1 MAPRH
6 RGVSCPHGSRRV
18 RPGRRTLRRA
28 VLAIAVVPLL
38 VVVPGATPPA
48 TAQPRESLTVTVADG
63 HVSLRAVDAPLD
75 RVLIELGEALHA
87 RIVIETVVAGELRT
101 PVTRSFS
108 GVPPVLAFRRLLVDR
123 NYSVTQGPAGVEE
136 VRIFRK
142 GTTGFRQLTADRVGK
157 GQPTSIPLAEPSP
170 ADPAELSR
178 LRQVALEAPDASA
191 RRDALDELSSLADA
205 ALLRDTL
212 TQALAR
218 ERDGRVLETVFAVAA
233 RQEDAVSAE
242 TLRSFVSSDRDGTA
256 RAQGV
261 DLLAAQAGDDPATRA
276 LLRRLVSGDP
286 SSDVREAARSALHDL
301 ETPAPEAPAPAKR
314 R

>member
-1 MAPRH
+1 MAPGH
-6 RGVSCPHGSRRV
+6 RGASCPHGSDRLCS
-18 RPGRRTLRRA
+18 GRRALGRA
-28 VLAIAVVPLL
+28 GFAIAVVPLL
-38 VVVPGATPPA
+38 LVVLGPAQRA
-48 TAQPRESLTVTVADG
+48 TAQPPESLMVRVTDGEVA
-63 HVSLRAVDAPLD
+63 VQAVDVPLD

-123 NYSVTQGPAGVEE
+123 NYSMTQGPAGVEE

-142 GTTGFRQLTADRVGK
+142 GTTGFRQLTADRMGK

-218 ERDGRVLETVFAVAA
+218 ERDGRVLERVFAVAA
-233 RQEDAVSAE
+233 QQEDAVSAE

-276 LLRRLVSGDP
+276 LLRRLAASDA
-286 SSDVREAARSALHDL
+286 SADVREAARTALHDL
-301 ETPAPEAPAPAKR
+301 ETPAPEAPPPAKR